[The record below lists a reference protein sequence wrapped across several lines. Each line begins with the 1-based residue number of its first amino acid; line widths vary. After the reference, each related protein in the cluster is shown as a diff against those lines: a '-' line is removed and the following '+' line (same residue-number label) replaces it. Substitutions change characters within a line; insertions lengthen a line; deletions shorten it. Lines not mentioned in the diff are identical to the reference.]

1 VQYFCDKEKGQ
12 GYCPFAMQC
21 QEGFRMVRTIAMTEV
36 NAAADEAARTRA
48 PRAGKGKTK
57 TA

>member
-1 VQYFCDKEKGQ
+1 
-12 GYCPFAMQC
+12 
-21 QEGFRMVRTIAMTEV
+21 MVRMIAMTEV